1 VAEGPRGKE
10 AAMQRPEWLPVDLDV
25 DRPNAARIYDYFL
38 GGSHNLAADRE
49 VARRIL
55 AAVPHAPLMAQSNR
69 GFLRRA
75 VRYCLDAGIRQFLDL
90 GSGIPTAGNVH
101 DIAHRSAPDT
111 RVVYVDIEP
120 VAVAH
125 SRVLLAGDD
134 RLAALQAD
142 IRDPDRILADPALHR
157 VLDLSEPVGVLM
169 IAVLGFIGE
178 QDEPDKLVARYR
190 DAFVPGSHL
199 VICHGSSSEP
209 DSGVDRIRGFYA
221 ATSTPLVNRSPER
234 ILSWFDGCELVEP
247 GLVWA
252 QQWRPDWLGG
262 VDEHPERFG
271 LLAGV
276 GRKR

>member
-1 VAEGPRGKE
+1 
-10 AAMQRPEWLPVDLDV
+10 MQRPEWLPVELDV

-38 GGSHNLAADRE
+38 GGSHNLAADRDM
-49 VARRIL
+49 ARRIL
-55 AAVPHAPLMAQSNR
+55 AAIPHAPLMAQTNR

-75 VRYCLDAGIRQFLDL
+75 VRYCLDAGVRQFLDL

-101 DIAHRSAPDT
+101 DVAHRVAPDA

-134 RLAALQAD
+134 RLAMLHAD
-142 IRDPDRILADPALHR
+142 IRDPDRVLAEPALHR
-157 VLDLSEPVGVLM
+157 VLDLTRPVGILM
-169 IAVLGFIGE
+169 VSVLGFVAE
-178 QDEPDKLVARYR
+178 ADEPDKLVARYL
-190 DAFVPGSHL
+190 DAVPPGSHL
-199 VICHGSSSEP
+199 AVCHGSSHAP
-209 DSGVDRIRGFYA
+209 GSGVDLMRRFYED
-221 ATSTPLVNRSPER
+221 TNSPLVSRSAEQ
-234 ILSWFDGCELVEP
+234 IMGWFDGCDVVDP

-262 VDEHPERFG
+262 VDEQPERYG
-271 LLAGV
+271 LLAAV

>member
-1 VAEGPRGKE
+1 
-10 AAMQRPEWLPVDLDV
+10 MQRPEWLPVELDV

-49 VARRIL
+49 MARRIL
-55 AAVPHAPLMAQSNR
+55 AAIPHAPLMAQTNR

-75 VRYCLDAGIRQFLDL
+75 VRYCLDAGVRQFLDL

-101 DIAHRSAPDT
+101 DIAHRVAPDT
-111 RVVYVDIEP
+111 RVVYVDNEP

-125 SRVLLAGDD
+125 SRVLLAGDE
-134 RLAALQAD
+134 RLAVLQAD
-142 IRDPDRILADPALHR
+142 IRDPDRILAEPALHR
-157 VLDLSEPVGVLM
+157 VLDLSQPVGILM
-169 IAVLGFIGE
+169 VAVLGFVAE
-178 QDEPDKLVARYR
+178 ADEPDKIVARYR
-190 DAFVPGSHL
+190 DAVPPGSHL
-199 VICHGSSSEP
+199 AICHGVSQP
-209 DSGVDRIRGFYA
+209 PGSGIERMREFYQG
-221 ATSTPLVNRSPER
+221 TNSPLVNRDREQLR
-234 ILSWFDGCELVEP
+234 SWFDGCDVVDP

-271 LLAGV
+271 LLAAV